1 MPQPG
6 RSLAPEAAVASAEPQ
21 PGVLA
26 SPRPTAEERLRVLIT
41 GASGMLGSELT
52 PVIAGAG
59 YEVYP
64 RPRAELD
71 VTDVEEVARAF
82 RQIRPEIVINCAA
95 FTRVDDDQK
104 GRPTETTDLSEA
116 ILALLTLGVTGV
128 VHFANRGEVTWFEF
142 ARQILTLAGHGD
154 VRVVPTTAAAIAR
167 PASRPSNSVL
177 DTSKY
182 EALTNRPI
190 RHFREPLLEYMA
202 RRALP
207 EA

>member
-1 MPQPG
+1 MMSQPG

-71 VTDVEEVARAF
+71 VTDVEEVARLPD
-82 RQIRPEIVINCAA
+82 RLGGPEEEEP
-95 FTRVDDDQK
+95 RRLQ
-104 GRPTETTDLSEA
+104 
-116 ILALLTLGVTGV
+116 
-128 VHFANRGEVTWFEF
+128 
-142 ARQILTLAGHGD
+142 
-154 VRVVPTTAAAIAR
+154 RVVER
-167 PASRPSNSVL
+167 G
-177 DTSKY
+177 D
-182 EALTNRPI
+182 
-190 RHFREPLLEYMA
+190 EPLLEDRFEVDEEVPA
-202 RRALP
+202 TDEVDP
-207 EA
+207 